1 METWNYGAIPKRA
14 DKIRC
19 VDSSASACM
28 NYSHPSSSITVPFLH
43 TYLRLRTPN
52 WARREALWPNWPAW
66 SGRPPACPLP
76 LSRWQV
82 QIQHEHA
89 VFLSVAVTSQ
99 PGVCV
104 CVCSCG
110 CDFYR
115 RNQRGLSGRTAA
127 GALGSPFSPPCLSH
141 VPLQSGGSTAE
152 RKPITRS
159 VPPDPRWMPNGQVF
173 PIRYIGA
180 AVEQRH
186 LLDMCRYWHIAEGGR
201 IIASWMDFRI
211 YKNQKTQRQTAFRKM
226 SECLNVIYP

>member
-1 METWNYGAIPKRA
+1 MH
-14 DKIRC
+14 
-19 VDSSASACM
+19 
-28 NYSHPSSSITVPFLH
+28 YSHPSSSITVPFLH

-52 WARREALWPNWPAW
+52 WARREARWPNWPAW

-82 QIQHEHA
+82 KIQHEHA

-104 CVCSCG
+104 CVFMCMWLLPAESAGTERTDSCWSS
-110 CDFYR
+110 R
-115 RNQRGLSGRTAA
+115 L
-127 GALGSPFSPPCLSH
+127 SPFSPPCLSH

-173 PIRYIGA
+173 PIRYHGA
-180 AVEQRH
+180 AVKQRH
-186 LLDMCRYWHIAEGGR
+186 LLDICRYWHIAEGGR
-201 IIASWMDFRI
+201 IIASWIDFMI
-211 YKNQKTQRQTAFRKM
+211 YKNQNTTPN
-226 SECLNVIYP
+226 SIS